1 MCCLQS
7 LLRDGPL
14 EKCGGWGKTKKKFIP
29 RKKLGKKI
37 FPGIVQKKKFL
48 AWKIGL

>member
-1 MCCLQS
+1 M
-7 LLRDGPL
+7 
-14 EKCGGWGKTKKKFIP
+14 GGGGQNQKKIIP

-37 FPGIVQKKKFL
+37 SPGIYSAKKFL

>member
-1 MCCLQS
+1 M
-7 LLRDGPL
+7 
-14 EKCGGWGKTKKKFIP
+14 GGGGEGKTKKKFIP

-37 FPGIVQKKKFL
+37 FPKHSAKKFL

>member
-1 MCCLQS
+1 VGS
-7 LLRDGPL
+7 KP
-14 EKCGGWGKTKKKFIP
+14 KKKCIP

-37 FPGIVQKKKFL
+37 FPGSAKKKFL